1 MSQWVYIQKIK
12 NIKEIKDG
20 AEIAIP
26 NDPTNGGRALRVL
39 ESAGLIK
46 LKSGE
51 LVTKLDITEN
61 KKGLKITEMDA
72 PQLPRVLG
80 DVDAAVINTNFA
92 IEAGLNPTKD
102 AIVLEPKES
111 PYANVLA
118 VRKEDKDK
126 DYIKALSKALNSPE
140 VKKFIEEKYKGNIIP
155 AF

>member
-1 MSQWVYIQKIK
+1 MGLYSKKIK
-12 NIKEIKDG
+12 DIKELKDG

-26 NDPTNGGRALRVL
+26 NDPTNGGRALKVL

-46 LKSGE
+46 LKDGE
-51 LVTKLDITEN
+51 LLTKLDITEN
-61 KKGLKITEMDA
+61 KKGLKITEIDA
-72 PQLPRVLG
+72 PQLPRILE

-102 AIVLEPKES
+102 AIVIESKDS

-126 DYIKALSKALNSPE
+126 DYIQALSKALTSPE
-140 VKKFIEEKYKGNIIP
+140 VKKFIEEKYKGSIVP